1 MTVMSLRTD
10 LAVETAAMNTAFSD
24 KLPEGITRIRRGSAF
39 SITEI
44 NVENDE
50 CGSRIGKRKGR
61 YITLE
66 APRLSH
72 ISDRYRDMVYELC
85 TEIRSFVKDRKK
97 ILVAGL
103 GNDDITPDAL
113 GPCTASGVMATRH
126 LREQEPDDEFL
137 QGMRDVSVLLTGV
150 MGTTGIETAEI
161 IRAVLEKTNPEL
173 IIVIDALACSS
184 PERLGTTV
192 QISNTGISP
201 GSGVENKR
209 TEISER
215 TLGIPVIAVGVPT
228 IIDIHTVIE
237 SVTGVQTD
245 ENLPNMMVTPK
256 NIDILIRH
264 ASRLIATGINMA
276 LQPSLDFDTA
286 AEIAAG

>member
-1 MTVMSLRTD
+1 MSLRTD
-10 LAVETAAMNTAFSD
+10 LAIETAEITDANSD
-24 KLPEGITRIRRGSAF
+24 MLPEGITRMNRGSAF
-39 SITEI
+39 RITEI
-44 NVENDE
+44 RVESDR
-50 CGSRIGKRKGR
+50 CGEKIGKRKGR

-72 ISDRYRDMVYELC
+72 ISDRYRDMVLELC
-85 TEIRSFVKDRKK
+85 AEIRSFVKDRKK

-126 LREQEPDDEFL
+126 IREQEPGDEFL
-137 QGMRDVSVLLTGV
+137 QNLRNVSVLLTGV

-161 IRAVLEKTNPEL
+161 IKAVLEKTEPEL
-173 IIVIDALACSS
+173 LIVIDALACSS

-192 QISNTGISP
+192 QISDTGISP

-209 TEISER
+209 SEISER
-215 TLGIPVIAVGVPT
+215 TLGIPVIAIGVPT

-237 SVTGVQTD
+237 SVTGIKTD
-245 ENLPNMMVTPK
+245 DKLPNMMVTPK
-256 NIDILIRH
+256 NIDILISH